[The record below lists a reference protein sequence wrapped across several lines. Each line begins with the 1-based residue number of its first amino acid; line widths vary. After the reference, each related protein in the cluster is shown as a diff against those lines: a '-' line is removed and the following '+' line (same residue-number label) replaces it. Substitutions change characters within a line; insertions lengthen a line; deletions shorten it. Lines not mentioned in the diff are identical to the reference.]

1 MRITIGTFNLN
12 NLFSRY
18 NFSGEIKAIKSN
30 DTEIDSKVEYV
41 FEEEENYRIRTYK
54 GKLVKGKPDD
64 ERETIAERINRM
76 DVDVLAVQEVEDIDI
91 LKRFNREKKYGLD
104 GLYKYQVLV
113 EGNDDR
119 LIDIRILSKLPIGAI
134 TS

>member
-1 MRITIGTFNLN
+1 
-12 NLFSRY
+12 
-18 NFSGEIKAIKSN
+18 
-30 DTEIDSKVEYV
+30 
-41 FEEEENYRIRTYK
+41 
-54 GKLVKGKPDD
+54 
-64 ERETIAERINRM
+64 M

>member
-54 GKLVKGKPDD
+54 GKLVKG
-64 ERETIAERINRM
+64 
-76 DVDVLAVQEVEDIDI
+76 
-91 LKRFNREKKYGLD
+91 
-104 GLYKYQVLV
+104 
-113 EGNDDR
+113 
-119 LIDIRILSKLPIGAI
+119 
-134 TS
+134 